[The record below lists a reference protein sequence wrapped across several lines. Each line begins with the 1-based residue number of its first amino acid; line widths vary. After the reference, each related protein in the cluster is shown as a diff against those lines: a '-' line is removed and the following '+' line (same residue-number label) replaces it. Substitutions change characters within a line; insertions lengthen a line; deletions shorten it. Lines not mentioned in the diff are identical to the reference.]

1 MKYQVLEMVG
11 ISGEFP
17 VNQLHRLIESSS
29 YAEKIITELK
39 NEKLIRT
46 HYRDRLR
53 GYRLTK
59 HAKELLLAQNMPRF
73 HDYLTGNTET
83 NLIRSELPIRIR
95 LHQKAEIYLTL
106 LHANIPIFYDV

>member
-1 MKYQVLEMVG
+1 MIKPDSMKYQVLEMVG

-17 VNQLHRLIESSS
+17 VKQLHRLIESSS

-59 HAKELLLAQNMPRF
+59 HAKELCSHKICPVSMTILL
-73 HDYLTGNTET
+73 E
-83 NLIRSELPIRIR
+83 I
-95 LHQKAEIYLTL
+95 QKQI
-106 LHANIPIFYDV
+106 

>member
-46 HYRDRLR
+46 QA
-53 GYRLTK
+53 GC
-59 HAKELLLAQNMPRF
+59 
-73 HDYLTGNTET
+73 
-83 NLIRSELPIRIR
+83 
-95 LHQKAEIYLTL
+95 
-106 LHANIPIFYDV
+106 

>member
-59 HAKELLLAQNMPRF
+59 HAKELLHKICPVSMTIL
-73 HDYLTGNTET
+73 LE
-83 NLIRSELPIRIR
+83 I
-95 LHQKAEIYLTL
+95 QKQI
-106 LHANIPIFYDV
+106 

>member
-17 VNQLHRLIESSS
+17 VNQLHRLIESGS

-46 HYRDRLR
+46 HYRNQAR

-83 NLIRSELPIRIR
+83 NLIRGRTS
-95 LHQKAEIYLTL
+95 QKNPSASKS
-106 LHANIPIFYDV
+106 

>member
-53 GYRLTK
+53 GYRLIQTCQRTPARTK
-59 HAKELLLAQNMPRF
+59 YAPF
-73 HDYLTGNTET
+73 
-83 NLIRSELPIRIR
+83 P
-95 LHQKAEIYLTL
+95 
-106 LHANIPIFYDV
+106 